1 MALAQ
6 RVGTG
11 QSLRWQA
18 LKIRAVDYY
27 GRMPRI
33 PHFVTVCALV
43 FASWAQ
49 AQEADPAAAPPPASS
64 RLTAELFYQLLLS
77 ELSLQNDDIGSA
89 YGLMLGAARRAPE
102 PQLFQRAIEIA
113 LRGRDANAALT
124 AAKAWQQALPESP
137 EADRYLLQLLV
148 GLNRLGEALP
158 PTQRLLARTD
168 ERERGAT
175 IVFVSRFFI
184 RASDKTAAADLL
196 EKALAKDLTR
206 PDTGP
211 VAWAMVGN
219 LRLLAGAKDAALA
232 AARKGANLN
241 PLSDDVALLSV
252 NLLDADFASAQVLL
266 APYLAAKPVPEIH
279 MGYIRKLIELQ
290 RYPQALA
297 QAEVLSRAQPDYA
310 EAWLVRGSIEFQN
323 QALVG
328 AEQQLKHYLTLL
340 PAPAQAEDDAD
351 AEAALTP
358 RGAVQAYLLLA
369 QIAQKNRNPAQ
380 AMAYLERINSPQDAA
395 KVQLRRAM
403 VLAQQGHMDQAR
415 ALVRQLPE
423 KDAEDARNKITLELQ
438 LLRDNQQEQAAYTLL
453 VQALQKFPGDAELSY
468 ELAISAEK
476 LGRPEE
482 MEHILRGLIT
492 ATPDYHAA
500 YNALGYS
507 LAERNQRLPEA
518 RALVQKALQ
527 FAPDDPFIID
537 SLAWVEFRSGNLAES
552 LALLQKA
559 FSTRPDAEIAAHLGE
574 VLWAMHQRDQA
585 NAAWQEGLQL
595 NRDNETLKATVLRLR
610 GSL

>member
-1 MALAQ
+1 
-6 RVGTG
+6 
-11 QSLRWQA
+11 
-18 LKIRAVDYY
+18 
-27 GRMPRI
+27 MPRI

-43 FASWAQ
+43 LASWAQ
-49 AQEADPAAAPPPASS
+49 AQQADPAAAPPPPPPPSS

-77 ELSLQNDDIGSA
+77 EISLQNDDIGSA

-102 PQLFQRAIEIA
+102 AQLFQRAIEIA

-148 GLNRLGEALP
+148 GLNRLGDALA
-158 PTQRLLARTD
+158 PTQRLLARAD

-175 IVFVSRFFI
+175 IVFVSRFFT
-184 RASDKTAAADLL
+184 RASDKPAAADLL
-196 EKALAKDLTR
+196 EKALAKDLAR

-211 VAWAMVGN
+211 VAWSMVGN

-232 AARKGANLN
+232 AARKGAGLN

-252 NLLDADFASAQVLL
+252 NLLDADFETAQALL

-297 QAEVLSRAQPDYA
+297 QVEALSRSQPDYP

-323 QALVG
+323 QALAG
-328 AEQQLKHYLTLL
+328 AEQSLKRYLALL
-340 PAPAQAEDDAD
+340 PAPAPASAEEETDT
-351 AEAALTP
+351 EALLTP

-369 QIAQKNRNPAQ
+369 QIAQKNRDPAQ
-380 AMAYLERINSPQDAA
+380 AMAYLARINSPQDAA

-403 VLAQQGHMDQAR
+403 VLAQQGRMDEAR

-423 KDAEDARNKITLELQ
+423 KDADDARNKITLELQ
-438 LLRDNQQEQAAYTLL
+438 LLRDNQQEPAAYALL
-453 VQALQKFPGDAELSY
+453 AQALQKFPGDAELSY

-476 LGRPEE
+476 LGRPDE
-482 MEHILRGLIT
+482 MEQVLRSLIL
-492 ATPDYHAA
+492 AKPDFHAA

-507 LAERNQRLPEA
+507 LADRNQRLPEA

-559 FSTRPDAEIAAHLGE
+559 FSARPDAEIAAHLGE
-574 VLWAMHQRDQA
+574 VLWTMNQRDQA
-585 NAAWQEGLQL
+585 SAAWQEGLQL
-595 NRDNETLKATVLRLR
+595 NRDNETLKSTILRLR

>member
-1 MALAQ
+1 
-6 RVGTG
+6 
-11 QSLRWQA
+11 
-18 LKIRAVDYY
+18 
-27 GRMPRI
+27 MPRI

-43 FASWAQ
+43 LASWAQ
-49 AQEADPAAAPPPASS
+49 AQQADPGAAPPPPPPPSS

-102 PQLFQRAIEIA
+102 AQLFQRAIEIA

-148 GLNRLGEALP
+148 GLNRLGDTLA
-158 PTQRLLARTD
+158 PTQRLLARAD

-175 IVFVSRFFI
+175 IVFVSRFFT
-184 RASDKTAAADLL
+184 RASDKPAAADLL
-196 EKALAKDLTR
+196 EKALAKDLAR

-211 VAWAMVGN
+211 VAWSMVGN

-232 AARKGANLN
+232 AARKGAGLN

-252 NLLDADFASAQVLL
+252 NLLDADFETAQALL

-297 QAEVLSRAQPDYA
+297 QVEALSRSQPDYP

-323 QALVG
+323 QALAG
-328 AEQQLKHYLTLL
+328 AEQSLKRYLALL
-340 PAPAQAEDDAD
+340 PAPAPASAEDETD
-351 AEAALTP
+351 AEPLLTP

-369 QIAQKNRNPAQ
+369 QIAQKNRDLVQ
-380 AMAYLERINSPQDAA
+380 AMDYLARINSPQDAA

-403 VLAQQGHMDQAR
+403 VLAQQGRMDEAR

-423 KDAEDARNKITLELQ
+423 KDADDARNKITLELQ
-438 LLRDNQQEQAAYTLL
+438 LLRDNQQEPAAYALL
-453 VQALQKFPGDAELSY
+453 AQALQKFPGDAELSY

-476 LGRPEE
+476 LGRPDE
-482 MEHILRGLIT
+482 MEQVLRSLIL
-492 ATPDYHAA
+492 AKPDFHAA

-507 LAERNQRLPEA
+507 LADRNQRLPEA

-559 FSTRPDAEIAAHLGE
+559 FSARPDAEIAAHLGE
-574 VLWAMHQRDQA
+574 VLWTMNQRDQA
-585 NAAWQEGLQL
+585 SAAWQEGLQL
-595 NRDNETLKATVLRLR
+595 NRDNETLKSTILRLR

>member
-1 MALAQ
+1 
-6 RVGTG
+6 
-11 QSLRWQA
+11 
-18 LKIRAVDYY
+18 
-27 GRMPRI
+27 MPRI

-43 FASWAQ
+43 LASWAQ
-49 AQEADPAAAPPPASS
+49 AQEAEPAAAAPPPSS

-102 PQLFQRAIEIA
+102 AQLFQRAIEIA

-148 GLNRLGEALP
+148 GLNRLGDTLA
-158 PTQRLLARTD
+158 PTQRLLARAD

-175 IVFVSRFFI
+175 IVFVSRFFT
-184 RASDKTAAADLL
+184 RASDKPAAADLL
-196 EKALAKDLTR
+196 EKALAKDLAR

-211 VAWAMVGN
+211 VAWSMVGN

-232 AARKGANLN
+232 AARKGASLN

-252 NLLDADFASAQVLL
+252 NLLDADFETAQALL

-297 QAEVLSRAQPDYA
+297 QVEALSRTQPDYP

-323 QALVG
+323 QALAG
-328 AEQQLKHYLTLL
+328 AEQSLKRYLALL
-340 PAPAQAEDDAD
+340 PAPAPASAEEETD
-351 AEAALTP
+351 AEAVLTP

-369 QIAQKNRNPAQ
+369 QIAQKNRDLVQ
-380 AMAYLERINSPQDAA
+380 AMDYLARINSPQDAA

-403 VLAQQGHMDQAR
+403 VLAQQGRMDEAR

-423 KDAEDARNKITLELQ
+423 KDADDARNKITLELQ
-438 LLRDNQQEQAAYTLL
+438 LLRDNQQEQAAYALL
-453 VQALQKFPGDAELSY
+453 AQALQKFPGDAELSY

-476 LGRPEE
+476 LGRPDE
-482 MEHILRGLIT
+482 MEQVLRSLIL
-492 ATPDYHAA
+492 AKPDFHAA

-507 LAERNQRLPEA
+507 LADRNQRLPEA
-518 RALVQKALQ
+518 RTLVQKALQ

-537 SLAWVEFRSGNLAES
+537 SLAWVEFRSGNLVES

-559 FSTRPDAEIAAHLGE
+559 FTARPDAEIAAHLGE
-574 VLWAMHQRDQA
+574 VLWNMNQRDQA
-585 NAAWQEGLQL
+585 SAAWQEGLQL
-595 NRDNETLKATVLRLR
+595 NRDNETLKSTILRLR

>member
-1 MALAQ
+1 
-6 RVGTG
+6 
-11 QSLRWQA
+11 
-18 LKIRAVDYY
+18 
-27 GRMPRI
+27 MPRI

-49 AQEADPAAAPPPASS
+49 AQEADPAEAPPPASS

-148 GLNRLGEALP
+148 GLNRLGEALA

-175 IVFVSRFFI
+175 IVFVSRFFT
-184 RASDKTAAADLL
+184 RASDKHAAADLL
-196 EKALAKDLTR
+196 EKALAKDLAR

-252 NLLDADFASAQVLL
+252 NLLDADFETAQALL

-297 QAEVLSRAQPDYA
+297 QVEVLSRTQPDYP

-323 QALVG
+323 QALAG
-328 AEQQLKHYLTLL
+328 AEQSLKRYLALL
-340 PAPAQAEDDAD
+340 PAQDGAEDDSD
-351 AEAALTP
+351 ALLTP

-380 AMAYLERINSPQDAA
+380 AMVYLERINSPQDAA

-423 KDAEDARNKITLELQ
+423 KDTEDARNKITLELQ
-438 LLRDNQQEQAAYTLL
+438 LLRDNQQESAAYALL
-453 VQALQKFPGDAELSY
+453 AQALQKFPGDAELSY

-482 MEHILRGLIT
+482 MEHILRGLIA

-537 SLAWVEFRSGNLAES
+537 SLAWVEFRSGNLDAS
-552 LALLQKA
+552 VALLQKA
-559 FSTRPDAEIAAHLGE
+559 FAARPDAEIAAHLGE
-574 VLWAMHQRDQA
+574 VLWALNQREQA
-585 NAAWQEGLQL
+585 ISAWQQGLQI
-595 NRDNETLKATVLRLR
+595 NHDNDTLKATILRLR
-610 GSL
+610 GRL

>member
-1 MALAQ
+1 
-6 RVGTG
+6 
-11 QSLRWQA
+11 
-18 LKIRAVDYY
+18 
-27 GRMPRI
+27 MPRI

-43 FASWAQ
+43 LASWAQ
-49 AQEADPAAAPPPASS
+49 AQEAEPAAAPPPPSS

-102 PQLFQRAIEIA
+102 AQLFQRAIEIA

-148 GLNRLGEALP
+148 GLNRLGDTLA
-158 PTQRLLARTD
+158 PTQRLLARAD

-175 IVFVSRFFI
+175 IVFVSRFFT
-184 RASDKTAAADLL
+184 RASDKPAAADLL
-196 EKALAKDLTR
+196 EKALAKDLAR

-211 VAWAMVGN
+211 VAWSMVGN

-232 AARKGANLN
+232 AARKGAGLN

-252 NLLDADFASAQVLL
+252 NLLDADFETAQALL

-297 QAEVLSRAQPDYA
+297 QVEALSRAQPDYP

-323 QALVG
+323 QALAG
-328 AEQQLKHYLTLL
+328 AEQSLKRYLTLL
-340 PAPAQAEDDAD
+340 PAPTPASAEEETDS
-351 AEAALTP
+351 EALLTP

-369 QIAQKNRNPAQ
+369 QIAQKNRDLVQ
-380 AMAYLERINSPQDAA
+380 AMDYLARINSPQDAA

-403 VLAQQGHMDQAR
+403 VLAQQGRMDEAR

-423 KDAEDARNKITLELQ
+423 KDPEDARNKITLELQ
-438 LLRDNQQEQAAYTLL
+438 LLRDNQQEPAAYALL
-453 VQALQKFPGDAELSY
+453 AQALQKFPGDAELSY

-476 LGRPEE
+476 LGRPDE
-482 MEHILRGLIT
+482 MEQVLRSLIL
-492 ATPDYHAA
+492 AKPDYHAA

-518 RALVQKALQ
+518 RTLVQKALQ

-537 SLAWVEFRSGNLAES
+537 SLAWVEFRSGNLVES

-559 FSTRPDAEIAAHLGE
+559 FTARPDAEIAAHLGE
-574 VLWAMHQRDQA
+574 VLWTMNQRDQA
-585 NAAWQEGLQL
+585 SAAWQEGLQL
-595 NRDNETLKATVLRLR
+595 NRDNETLKSTILRLR

>member
-1 MALAQ
+1 
-6 RVGTG
+6 
-11 QSLRWQA
+11 
-18 LKIRAVDYY
+18 
-27 GRMPRI
+27 MPRI

-43 FASWAQ
+43 LASWAQ
-49 AQEADPAAAPPPASS
+49 AQQADPAAAPPPPPPPSS

-102 PQLFQRAIEIA
+102 AQLFQRAIEIA

-148 GLNRLGEALP
+148 GLNRLGDTLA
-158 PTQRLLARTD
+158 PTQRLLARAD

-175 IVFVSRFFI
+175 IVFVSRFFT
-184 RASDKTAAADLL
+184 RASDKPAAADLL
-196 EKALAKDLTR
+196 EKALAKDLAR

-211 VAWAMVGN
+211 VAWSMVGN

-232 AARKGANLN
+232 AARKGAGLN

-252 NLLDADFASAQVLL
+252 NLLDADFETAQALL
-266 APYLAAKPVPEIH
+266 APYLAAKPMPEIH

-297 QAEVLSRAQPDYA
+297 QVEALSRSQPDYP

-323 QALVG
+323 QALAG
-328 AEQQLKHYLTLL
+328 AEQSLKRYLALL
-340 PAPAQAEDDAD
+340 PAPAPASAEEETD
-351 AEAALTP
+351 AEALLTP

-369 QIAQKNRNPAQ
+369 QIAQKNRDLAQ
-380 AMAYLERINSPQDAA
+380 AMDYLARINSPQDAA

-403 VLAQQGHMDQAR
+403 VLAQQGRMDEAR

-423 KDAEDARNKITLELQ
+423 KDADDARNKITLELQ
-438 LLRDNQQEQAAYTLL
+438 LLRDNQQEQAAYALL
-453 VQALQKFPGDAELSY
+453 AQALQKFPGDAELSY

-476 LGRPEE
+476 LGRPDE
-482 MEHILRGLIT
+482 MEQVLRSLIL
-492 ATPDYHAA
+492 AKPDFHAA

-507 LAERNQRLPEA
+507 LADRNQRLPEA

-559 FSTRPDAEIAAHLGE
+559 FSARPDAEIAAHLGE
-574 VLWAMHQRDQA
+574 VLWTMNQRDQA
-585 NAAWQEGLQL
+585 SAAWQEGLQL
-595 NRDNETLKATVLRLR
+595 NRDNETLKSTILRLR

>member
-1 MALAQ
+1 
-6 RVGTG
+6 
-11 QSLRWQA
+11 
-18 LKIRAVDYY
+18 
-27 GRMPRI
+27 MPRI

-43 FASWAQ
+43 LASWAQ
-49 AQEADPAAAPPPASS
+49 AQDAEPAAAPQPVSS

-89 YGLMLGAARRAPE
+89 YGLMLDAARRAPE

-124 AAKAWQQALPESP
+124 AAKAWQQALPDSAD
-137 EADRYLLQLLV
+137 ADRYLLQLLV
-148 GLNRLGEALP
+148 GLNRLGETLA
-158 PTQRLLARTD
+158 PTQRLLARAD

-175 IVFVSRFFI
+175 ILFVSRFFA
-184 RASDKTAAADLL
+184 RASDKPAAADLL

-206 PDTGP
+206 SDTGP
-211 VAWAMVGN
+211 VAWSMVGN
-219 LRLLAGAKDAALA
+219 LRLLAGAKEAALA

-252 NLLDADFASAQVLL
+252 NLLDADFETSQTLL

-297 QAEVLSRAQPDYA
+297 QVEALNRTQPDYP

-323 QALVG
+323 QARPS
-328 AEQQLKHYLTLL
+328 AEQSLKRYLALL
-340 PAPAQAEDDAD
+340 PPPTQANAEDE
-351 AEAALTP
+351 AEANLAPTP
-358 RGAVQAYLLLA
+358 PGAVQAYLLLA
-369 QIAQKNRNPAQ
+369 QIAQKNRDPAQ
-380 AMAYLERINSPQDAA
+380 AMAYLDRINRPQDAA

-403 VLAQQGHMDQAR
+403 VLAQQGRMDEAR

-423 KDAEDARNKITLELQ
+423 KDADDARSKITLELQ
-438 LLRDNQQEQAAYTLL
+438 LLRDNQQEPAAYALL
-453 VQALQKFPGDAELSY
+453 IQALQKFPGDAELSY

-476 LGRPEE
+476 LGRPDE
-482 MEHILRGLIT
+482 MEQILRKLIA

-507 LAERNQRLPEA
+507 LADRNQRLPEA

-537 SLAWVEFRSGNLAES
+537 SLAWVEFRSGNLDVS
-552 LALLQKA
+552 VALLQKA
-559 FSTRPDAEIAAHLGE
+559 FAARPDAEIAAHLGE
-574 VLWAMHQRDQA
+574 VLWALNERDKA
-585 NAAWQEGLQL
+585 ISTWQQGLQI
-595 NRDNETLKATVLRLR
+595 NQDNDTLKATILRLR
-610 GSL
+610 GHL

>member
-1 MALAQ
+1 
-6 RVGTG
+6 
-11 QSLRWQA
+11 
-18 LKIRAVDYY
+18 
-27 GRMPRI
+27 MPRI
-33 PHFVTVCALV
+33 PHFFTICALV
-43 FASWAQ
+43 LASWAQ
-49 AQEADPAAAPPPASS
+49 AQEAEPAAAAPPPSS

-77 ELSLQNDDIGSA
+77 ELSLQNEDIGSA

-124 AAKAWQQALPESP
+124 AAKAWQQALPESA

-158 PTQRLLARTD
+158 PTQRLLARAD

-175 IVFVSRFFI
+175 IVFVSRFFT
-184 RASDKTAAADLL
+184 RASDKPAAADLL

-206 PDTGP
+206 QDTGP

-219 LRLLAGAKDAALA
+219 LRLLAGAKAAALTC
-232 AARKGANLN
+232 ARKGASLN
-241 PLSDDVALLSV
+241 PLSEDVALLSV
-252 NLLDADFASAQVLL
+252 NLLDADFETAQALL
-266 APYLAAKPVPEIH
+266 APYLVAKPAPEIH

-297 QAEVLSRAQPDYA
+297 QVETLSRAQPNYP
-310 EAWLVRGSIEFQN
+310 EAWLVRGSIEFQK
-323 QALVG
+323 QTLLA
-328 AEQQLKHYLTLL
+328 AEQSLKRYLALL
-340 PAPAQAEDDAD
+340 PAPTQDGAEDEPDAL
-351 AEAALTP
+351 LTP

-369 QIAQKNRNPAQ
+369 QIAQKNRDPAQ

-403 VLAQQGHMDQAR
+403 VLAQQGQLDQAR

-423 KDAEDARNKITLELQ
+423 KDAEDARNKVSLELQ
-438 LLRDNQQEQAAYTLL
+438 LLRDNQQEQSAYALL

-476 LGRPEE
+476 LGRPDE
-482 MEHILRGLIT
+482 MERILRGLI
-492 ATPDYHAA
+492 AAKPDYHAA

-507 LAERNQRLPEA
+507 LADRNQRLPEA
-518 RALVQKALQ
+518 RDLVKKALE
-527 FAPDDPFIID
+527 FSPDDPFIID
-537 SLAWVEFRSGNLAES
+537 SLAWVEFRSGNLVES

-559 FSTRPDAEIAAHLGE
+559 FTARPDAEIAAHLGE
-574 VLWAMHQRDQA
+574 VLWTMNQREQA
-585 NAAWQEGLQL
+585 SAAWQEGLQL
-595 NRDNETLKATVLRLR
+595 NRDNETLKSTILRLR

>member
-1 MALAQ
+1 
-6 RVGTG
+6 
-11 QSLRWQA
+11 
-18 LKIRAVDYY
+18 
-27 GRMPRI
+27 MPRI

-43 FASWAQ
+43 LASWAQ
-49 AQEADPAAAPPPASS
+49 AQEAEPAAAPAPANS

-124 AAKAWQQALPESP
+124 AAKAWQQALPESA

-158 PTQRLLARTD
+158 PTQRLLARAD

-175 IVFVSRFFI
+175 IVFVSRFFT
-184 RASDKTAAADLL
+184 RAGDKPAAADLL
-196 EKALAKDLTR
+196 EKALAKDLVR

-232 AARKGANLN
+232 AARKGASLN
-241 PLSDDVALLSV
+241 PLSEDVALLSV
-252 NLLDADFASAQVLL
+252 NLLDADFETAQALL

-297 QAEVLSRAQPDYA
+297 QVEALSRTQPDYP

-323 QALVG
+323 QALAG
-328 AEQQLKHYLTLL
+328 AEQSLKRYLALL
-340 PAPAQAEDDAD
+340 PAPTQDSAEDEAD
-351 AEAALTP
+351 AALTP

-369 QIAQKNRNPAQ
+369 QIAQKNRDPAQ

-403 VLAQQGHMDQAR
+403 VLAQQGHLDQAR

-423 KDAEDARNKITLELQ
+423 KEPEDARNKVSLELQ
-438 LLRDNQQEQAAYTLL
+438 LLRDNQQEQAAYALL

-476 LGRPEE
+476 LGRPDE
-482 MEHILRGLIT
+482 MEQILRTLI
-492 ATPDYHAA
+492 AAKPDFHAA

-518 RALVQKALQ
+518 RTLVQKALQ

-559 FSTRPDAEIAAHLGE
+559 FSARPDAEIAAHLGE
-574 VLWAMHQRDQA
+574 VLWAMNQRDQA
-585 NAAWQEGLQL
+585 SAAWQEGLQL
-595 NRDNETLKATVLRLR
+595 NRDNETLKSTILRLR